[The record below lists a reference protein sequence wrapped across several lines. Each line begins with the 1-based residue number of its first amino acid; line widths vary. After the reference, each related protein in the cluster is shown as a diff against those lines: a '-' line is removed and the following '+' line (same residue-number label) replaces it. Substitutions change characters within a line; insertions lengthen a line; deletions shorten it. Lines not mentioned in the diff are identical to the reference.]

1 MSEKIVF
8 QGKMIEVVHETIIA
22 PNGKEITLERG
33 RRAPGVRLIIKTPDG
48 KFLISK
54 EERLKT
60 GTDYRLPGG
69 RVFDSLVEYND
80 FLSTNPKTE
89 DTLKKAEQGAIR
101 EGMEEVGIKPVEL
114 EFFYLSK
121 CGGSFD
127 WDLYYFL
134 AKNMKWWGRTLKRMN
149 L

>member
-89 DTLKKAEQGAIR
+89 DTLKK
-101 EGMEEVGIKPVEL
+101 V
-114 EFFYLSK
+114 
-121 CGGSFD
+121 
-127 WDLYYFL
+127 
-134 AKNMKWWGRTLKRMN
+134 
-149 L
+149 